1 MNFSRL
7 RILCLCIA
15 ILINIF
21 KNESHLN
28 HSFTDNQ
35 YVPCHILTMEH
46 LLSGSRFIWGKV
58 GLSNWMAWLF
68 CLPFII
74 TKTYHLRL
82 KKCYVEDS
90 YYCTKLAQCIEKLMR
105 SFVNLQIPSW
115 QTIYIILD
123 EWHKNDKVG
132 IHLLQTSLMLKI
144 FNDWTIFS
152 KHCTTQW
159 LTSPFYIWK

>member
-1 MNFSRL
+1 MFGNVKHFAQKVTSIFFIRKRVIQLIFIILNPSVLQTNWNYIQEKYHPGGNKNLSLRL
-7 RILCLCIA
+7 INLSCVSILCLYII
-15 ILINIF
+15 ILINIL

-28 HSFTDNQ
+28 HSFTDSQ

-68 CLPFII
+68 CLPFIV

-90 YYCTKLAQCIEKLMR
+90 YYCTKLE
-105 SFVNLQIPSW
+105 
-115 QTIYIILD
+115 
-123 EWHKNDKVG
+123 
-132 IHLLQTSLMLKI
+132 
-144 FNDWTIFS
+144 
-152 KHCTTQW
+152 
-159 LTSPFYIWK
+159 

>member
-123 EWHKNDKVG
+123 EWHKNYV
-132 IHLLQTSLMLKI
+132 
-144 FNDWTIFS
+144 FS
-152 KHCTTQW
+152 KYIFYKHHSCLRYLMTELYLVNIAQW